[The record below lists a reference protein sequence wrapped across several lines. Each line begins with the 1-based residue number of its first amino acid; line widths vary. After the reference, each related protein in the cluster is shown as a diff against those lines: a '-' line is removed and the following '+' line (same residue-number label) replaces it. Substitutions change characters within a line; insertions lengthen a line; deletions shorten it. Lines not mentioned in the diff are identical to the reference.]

1 MAYGI
6 RKKRSAANKSRRS
19 SKSTKRG
26 SRKSRGM
33 ARR

>member
-6 RKKRSAANKSRRS
+6 RKKRSVANKSRKS
-19 SKSTKRG
+19 SLSTKRG
-26 SRKSRGM
+26 PRKSRGS